1 MRIRLSTLLWILVC
15 VSCFLGGLMIQPP
28 QFLTDDPDNGMPAV
42 SPVAGNVLELNGNT
56 ALLSLGTDDG
66 IQRGDTILLSRG
78 DVFLGKAIVTRSQA
92 NVSICEIPET
102 LSEVQRGDSVQ
113 IPADPPVLPAGQ
125 E

>member
-1 MRIRLSTLLWILVC
+1 
-15 VSCFLGGLMIQPP
+15 MIQPP